1 MIDEKEKFTFLR
13 TEMVEQ
19 QIKRRGIHNSAILA
33 AMNSVPRELFVP
45 SIYQKYAYEDMP
57 LPIPARQSI
66 SQPYIVAFMINALAL
81 KPTDRVLEIGTGSGY
96 AAAVLSRI
104 VQEVYTI
111 ERIESLIDYARQSLN
126 ALAFDN
132 VYVDAADGTLGY
144 AKKAPFDAILVS
156 ASGPIVPPSLQEQLV
171 IGGRLIIP
179 VGPDQETQNLIRVTR
194 QSEKEYIKED
204 LQSVRFV
211 PLIGAEG
218 WKDDDFDFK

>member
-1 MIDEKEKFTFLR
+1 MNDEKDKFTLLR
-13 TEMVEQ
+13 TQMVER
-19 QIKRRGIHNSAILA
+19 QIKRRGIHDFSILQ
-33 AMNSVPRELFVP
+33 AMNSVPREFFVP
-45 SIYQKYAYEDMP
+45 SIYQEYAYEDMP
-57 LPIPARQSI
+57 LPIPARQTI
-66 SQPYIVAFMINALAL
+66 SQPYIVAFMISALVL
-81 KPTDRVLEIGTGSGY
+81 EPTDRVLEIGTGSGY

-111 ERIESLIDYARQSLN
+111 ERIKSLIDYARQRLSTLC
-126 ALAFDN
+126 FDN
-132 VYVDAADGTLGY
+132 VYVDGADGTLGY

-156 ASGPIVPPSLQEQLV
+156 AGGPIVPPSLQEQLV

-179 VGPDQETQNLIRVTR
+179 VGPNQETQNLIRVTR

-218 WKDDDFDFK
+218 WKEEALPAR